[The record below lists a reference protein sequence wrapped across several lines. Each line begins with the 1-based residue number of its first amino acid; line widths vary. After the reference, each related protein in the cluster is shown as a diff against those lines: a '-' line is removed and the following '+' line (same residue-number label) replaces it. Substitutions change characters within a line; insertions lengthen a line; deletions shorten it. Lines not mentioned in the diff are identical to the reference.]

1 MAKTPK
7 NPYSFDGFDIES
19 LESPTQEKV
28 GNFTFNSPQQTD
40 YPQLY
45 ELIDDTG
52 ESPKFN
58 IDEAFDDGINLNAFL
73 EEPKET
79 VNDLRWL
86 THPDVKEIP
95 TETAHI
101 RDELH
106 RQWVDKKPYKRLDYS
121 EHHKESPKPELPK
134 LSLRTVLQ
142 KAVRM
147 ASDGIPHSVIYEYLN
162 PISSMDAVQKT
173 ISIINREK
181 DVLGRLFIRAS
192 VYPGCHKGEWKDKV
206 RSCNNSARYIIS
218 AKKCRGCYQNRGGRC
233 DIFKKEIVDL
243 LPWSKAL
250 AWYQPIFEEH
260 GINAVGNTV
269 EEKVISMFRAVP
281 STPKTPEN
289 YFPVDYLPT
298 VPLEQAVDE
307 IVSYK
312 DKRKVID
319 ISYRNEMKEYEN
331 AVSYLDNLKRC
342 MLITPKDY
350 ENILRSTDSPITIM
364 LKARDVLLK
373 TKEVGLY
380 SGPGMDVLLN
390 QFGDVSEEE
399 MLAYLANIDNKQ
411 IILDNSHK
419 IIQENKR
426 RAVDQI
432 NKWVQN
438 RMLTP
443 EQGKSILALD
453 LSPTDII
460 LLGKNTILS
469 KGDTPTYY
477 GYGTDKVINPDKV
490 VSLDDAWRD
499 IANFKNT
506 QQVIDLSY
514 RNKVREESEI
524 KENLQRWMQTG
535 LLSKLAFDFLSDNIG
550 KRPKHEI
557 LSKAAKII
565 QGNVVKVRDYQGPGV
580 DHEVKKVASSKE
592 IAQELKNMEIQSK
605 KEEQRFSKLIQ
616 DRKRSGLL
624 KYIGDMKNKGILKEA
639 SAEKLSQLCTVTNDL
654 KKAFDLSMSLIRME
668 MNGPHRPEM
677 KEITKEAYDGEGI
690 GAVPQLDMTLEDA
703 VNEVEYAE
711 ELPGFSLPE
720 IAKAGDK
727 ITDLMNKGLSG
738 KALADA
744 IGQAGLDQIVDY
756 VPILSANLQMND
768 GVIGVLFLDPEIY
781 FTQNLDG
788 CKAAAKKLKK
798 SPVQNILEKPK
809 CVKCTQNRGDFC
821 NVYGRKL
828 VKPDFEEILRSRSKK
843 SPEKLVPYV
852 AELDPSLVDDWNT
865 DLD

>member
-1 MAKTPK
+1 MTKSPK
-7 NPYSFDGFDIES
+7 NPYSFDGFDIDS
-19 LESPTQEKV
+19 LEKPTQEKV

-79 VNDLRWL
+79 VNDLTWL

-121 EHHKESPKPELPK
+121 EHHKEAPKPELPK

-147 ASDGIPHSVIYEYLN
+147 ASDGIPHSVIFEYLD

-206 RSCNNSARYIIS
+206 RSCNSSARYIIS

-250 AWYQPIFEEH
+250 SWYQPIFEEH

-289 YFPVDYLPT
+289 HFPVDYLPT

-331 AVSYLDNLKRC
+331 AVSYLENLKRC
-342 MLITPKDY
+342 MLITPKEY
-350 ENILRSTDSPITIM
+350 ENILSSTDSPITIM
-364 LKARDVLLK
+364 LKARDILLK

-390 QFGDVSEEE
+390 QFGDVTEEE

-477 GYGTDKVINPDKV
+477 GYGTDKIINPDKV
-490 VSLDDAWRD
+490 VSLDEAWRD

-580 DHEVKKVASSKE
+580 DHQVKKVASSKE

-605 KEEQRFSKLIQ
+605 KEEQRFSKLIE

-639 SAEKLSQLCTVTNDL
+639 SAKKLSQLCSVTTDL

-668 MNGPHRPEM
+668 MNSPHKPDM
-677 KEITKEAYDGEGI
+677 KEITKEAYEGEGI

-711 ELPGFSLPE
+711 ELPGFSIPE
-720 IAKAGDK
+720 INKAGDK
-727 ITDLMNKGLSG
+727 IIDLMNRGLSG

-744 IGQAGLDQIVDY
+744 LEQSGLNQIVDS

-768 GVIGVLFLDPEIY
+768 GVVGVLFLDPEIY

-788 CKAAAKKLKK
+788 CKSAAKKLKS

-809 CVKCTQNRGDFC
+809 CVNCTQNRGDFC
-821 NVYGRKL
+821 NIYGRKL
-828 VKPDFEEILRSRSKK
+828 VKPDFEEVLRSRGKK
-843 SPEKLVPYV
+843 ASEKLIPYV
-852 AELDPSLVDDWNT
+852 AELDPSLINDWNT